1 MTEIKKPAV
10 FPTKEQMDIANGITS
25 DKGASAPVKPQN
37 AQISPTEAEAIEQ
50 MRLNNLKAL
59 KDREDRLKK
68 TQMPESNDGATEDYN
83 SPLPEVYK
91 TEPVVEINTAPPKGY
106 KAPKI
111 PTSMPYD
118 LIEIPSEGKIY
129 QIKKSRFRVGFL
141 TASDENILTSPNIL
155 QSGEWLDLLLSRKI
169 LENITPAE
177 LHVGDRNAIL
187 IWLRATGYGPI
198 YPINIVNPRTGKVII
213 DPTTKK
219 PYIHEIDL
227 RELKTK
233 KLGAEPDAGGYFIYQ
248 FTECGIPIKFR
259 LLTVGDV
266 EELEAIE
273 TYEKDA
279 LKLKYTNSNTHR
291 LNRQIVEVDGNRNL
305 DYIEDFIANLRANDS
320 REFKK
325 YSDSIES
332 GIDLNLEVR
341 IPGGESINT
350 FLPLNINFF
359 WPDFRI

>member
-1 MTEIKKPAV
+1 M
-10 FPTKEQMDIANGITS
+10 
-25 DKGASAPVKPQN
+25 
-37 AQISPTEAEAIEQ
+37 SPAEAKAIED
-50 MRLNNLKAL
+50 MKINNERML
-59 KDREDRLKK
+59 RERTERLKNK
-68 TQMPESNDGATEDYN
+68 PIEPISDEYEEPA
-83 SPLPEVYK
+83 PLPELAK
-91 TEPVVEINTAPPKGY
+91 DIPSTPINTAPPKGY

-111 PTSMPYD
+111 PTTMPYD

-129 QIKKSRFRVGFL
+129 QIKKSRFKVGFL
-141 TASDENILTSPNIL
+141 NAADENILTSPNIL
-155 QSGEWLDLLLSRKI
+155 QSGEWLDLLLGRKI

-233 KLGAEPDAGGYFIYQ
+233 KLGAEPDAGGYFVYQ
-248 FTECGIPIKFR
+248 FPECGIPIKFR

-273 TYEKDA
+273 AYEKDV
-279 LKLKYTNSNTHR
+279 LQLKYTNSNTHR
-291 LNRQIVEVDGNRNL
+291 LNRQIVEVDGNRNP
-305 DYIEDFIANLRANDS
+305 DYIEEFVANLRANDS

-341 IPGGESINT
+341 IPGGESVAT